1 MHKCGYCGEDLDDHT
16 FEQLQICK
24 LKAELGGE
32 H

>member
-1 MHKCGYCGEDLDDHT
+1 MHKCGYCGEDLDAHP